1 MEATVATSHELVD
14 QVKKAALDAINE
26 LVAHHIKGADVL
38 KKGLEQV
45 CEFTQEAAD
54 WYEILKSL
62 IAALKPFF
70 GMVEEWLKNAYAHL
84 VEIFNWAKEMWHKIF
99 G

>member
-1 MEATVATSHELVD
+1 MEAVVTSHELVD

-38 KKGLEQV
+38 QKGLEQV
-45 CEFTQEAAD
+45 CEFTKEAAD
-54 WYEILKSL
+54 WYDILKNL